1 MALNLEIKVKLV
13 SHEPALTV
21 LNGLNAE
28 FVKEINQKDVY
39 YKLPGFLLKLRIED
53 DGESMIKYNRDEV
66 NPDRFSDYEVIYFKS
81 TGNEK
86 FFSSIFEME
95 TIVEKRRLLYL
106 YKNTRVHLDTVK
118 DLGKFMEFETLV
130 LDGKEDARRR
140 FSFLID
146 KFSIDTD
153 EQIKGSYRDL
163 MLKK

>member
-1 MALNLEIKVKLV
+1 MALNLEIKVKLD
-13 SHEPALTV
+13 SHEPALAI
-21 LNGLNAE
+21 LKKLNAE
-28 FVKEINQKDVY
+28 FVKVINQKDVY
-39 YKLPGFLLKLRIED
+39 YKLPGSLLKLRIED
-53 DGESMIKYNRDEV
+53 DDESMIKYIRDEV

-95 TIVEKRRLLYL
+95 TIVEKKRLLYL

-130 LDGKEDARRR
+130 LEGKEDARKR

-146 KFSIDTD
+146 KFSINTG